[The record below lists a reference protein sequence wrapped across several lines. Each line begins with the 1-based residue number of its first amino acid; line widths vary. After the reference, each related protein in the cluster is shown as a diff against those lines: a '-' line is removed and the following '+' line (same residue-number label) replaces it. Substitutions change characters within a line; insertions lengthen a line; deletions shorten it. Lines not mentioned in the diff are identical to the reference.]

1 MIRALILWLA
11 LALPAAGESIV
22 AGLSHSSVSITA
34 AFTGEEILVYGAVRR
49 DAPPPVGPPL
59 HVVVTVEGPPTP
71 VTVRKKDRRLGIWVN
86 TEAVEIDRAPSF
98 YAIAT
103 TARLEEILSETENLR
118 HQITIPRAIRAV
130 GISEQ
135 AEQSE
140 RFVDALIRIRQEERR
155 YRRSE
160 GSVSLTEETLFRA
173 DVALPANLTEGDY
186 RVRIFLTRDQAV
198 VDFQEQVIYVRKEG
212 LERFIH
218 SLAHDRPLLYG
229 LLSLLIA
236 VAAGWGASAAFRLI
250 RV

>member
-1 MIRALILWLA
+1 VIRALILWLA
-11 LALPAAGESIV
+11 LALPAGAETIV
-22 AGLSHSSVSITA
+22 AGLSHSRVSITA
-34 AFTGEEILVYGAVRR
+34 DFTGEEILVYGAVKRE
-49 DAPPPVGPPL
+49 APVPEGDPL
-59 HVVVTVEGPPTP
+59 EVVITVEGPPTP
-71 VTVRKKDRRLGIWVN
+71 VTVRKKDRRYGIWIN

-103 TARLEEILSETENLR
+103 TGLLEAILSETENLR
-118 HQITIPRAIRAV
+118 HQVTIPRAIRAV

-140 RFVDALIRIRQEERR
+140 RFIDALIRIRQEETR

-160 GSVSLTEETLFRA
+160 ETVSLTDETLFRA

-186 RVRIFLTRDQAV
+186 RVRMFLTRGGTV
-198 VDFQEQVIYVRKEG
+198 VDFREEVINVRKEG

-218 SLAHDRPLLYG
+218 NLAHEQPLLYG
-229 LLSLLIA
+229 LLSLLLA
-236 VAAGWGASAAFRLI
+236 VGAGWGASAAFRLI